1 VKFVNRLTSTRA
13 MFIII
18 ANIVSLTPG
27 STLSISLLSSMISV
41 MRLIESDDPKLLLAN
56 SYMWQKSLLTKDLDL
71 SMF

>member
-1 VKFVNRLTSTRA
+1 